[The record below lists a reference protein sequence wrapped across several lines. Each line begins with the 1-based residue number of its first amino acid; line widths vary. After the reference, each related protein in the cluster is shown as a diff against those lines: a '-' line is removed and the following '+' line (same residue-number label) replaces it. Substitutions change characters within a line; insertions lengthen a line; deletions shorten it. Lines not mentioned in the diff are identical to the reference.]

1 MVFSYFSL
9 KSFKGNSLVAIEFK
23 KKYNEALLMAEL
35 ESVFNDRWISHF
47 NTKDFNGD
55 WKSIALRSASGN
67 STDIYA
73 NQAHGFINTPLLKEL
88 KYVNSILQEWKCEKE
103 TVRFMALYPGAEIKP
118 HKDLGCSYPD
128 GNFRLHIPILTNLAV
143 DFIVDGINYSLQ
155 PGSCWYMDFSKV
167 HSVKNSGET
176 VRVHLVLDCLRND
189 WTDELFKRNDYLEK
203 EKKMPLEEA
212 KMIIA
217 QLETHQT
224 ETAQNLINQLK
235 QQYGL

>member
-1 MVFSYFSL
+1 MAFSYFSW
-9 KSFKGNSLVAIEFK
+9 KSFKRNSLVAIEFK
-23 KKYNEALLMAEL
+23 KKYNEALLVAEL
-35 ESVFNDRWISHF
+35 ESIFNDAWINHF

-73 NQAHGFINTPLLKEL
+73 NRAYGFIDTPLLKEL

-118 HKDLGCSYPD
+118 HKDLDCSYAD
-128 GNFRLHIPILTNLAV
+128 GNFRLHIPILTNKGV
-143 DFIVDGINYSLQ
+143 DFIVDGNNYALQ
-155 PGSCWYMDFSKV
+155 SGSCWYMDFSKV

-176 VRVHLVLDCLRND
+176 VRVHLVIDCLRND
-189 WTDELFKRNDYLEK
+189 WTDELFRQNGYLEE
-203 EKKMPLEEA
+203 EKKMPMEEV

-224 ETAQNLINQLK
+224 EIAEDLIIQLK
-235 QQYGL
+235 QQHGL